1 MMATERQTLGERVKE
16 LREEKRWSQP
26 RLFQESGVSL
36 TTISR
41 LENGQHAPH
50 DRTVRDLARAL
61 GVPAEKL
68 LDLPRPSKKAGRDK

>member
-1 MMATERQTLGERVKE
+1 MMTTERQTLGERVKE
-16 LREEKRWSQP
+16 LREEKQWSQP

-41 LENGQHAPH
+41 LENGQHRPH

-61 GVPAEKL
+61 GVPAEEL